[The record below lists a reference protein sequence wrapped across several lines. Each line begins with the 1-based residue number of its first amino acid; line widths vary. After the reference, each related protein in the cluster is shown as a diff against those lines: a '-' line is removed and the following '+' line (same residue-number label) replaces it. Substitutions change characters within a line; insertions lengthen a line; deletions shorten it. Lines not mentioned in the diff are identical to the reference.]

1 MRASLAASLVVLAFA
16 LSACDGTFDQRVEVA
31 RTIASGSGSTGTN
44 PNPASGLFVRGTVSI
59 AGAVKNALVMLR
71 PVNDDG
77 SIDFDDSHAL
87 GVTVTFSNG
96 IYQAII
102 RDKTY
107 RGPIVVDVRGQN
119 VGGVVSEG
127 ANPATSTSD
136 QWHEMTSG
144 HTLYG
149 VLPYFYGK
157 QVGDVNVTPLTT
169 CAVTRGLFFG
179 GVSAGMYG
187 MCTRNVGDFFGIGH
201 IRTYLPYDFARG
213 GSFGDHEMY
222 AYVMAALSQVAK
234 NIGVTNVFDFYEGMS
249 RDCLDD
255 GELNGSIGFVPN
267 TGIAMPDLSAASI
280 LGDALNDDYLAPG
293 NVERVRNPDN
303 TGVSP
308 GSTLANLITALTAA
322 RDINSPTYTYDL
334 VLRVESVVGVNVG
347 GEYETSIFAMES
359 LGGIGL
365 ECYGDSGGP
374 SFVDY
379 SFVSSSPANVTV
391 LPFGRISA
399 PIGATPGTYT
409 LTLTVSPAIAQTLV
423 TGSTRV
429 FTITVHVQ

>member
-1 MRASLAASLVVLAFA
+1 MKATLAASFILLA
-16 LSACDGTFDQRVEVA
+16 LTLGACDGTFDQRVEVA
-31 RTIASGSGSTGTN
+31 RTIPGGSGSTATT

-59 AGAVKNALVMLR
+59 GGAVKNALVMLR

-77 SIDFDDSHAL
+77 SIDFNDTHAL
-87 GVTVTFSNG
+87 GVTVTFANG

-119 VGGVVSEG
+119 VSGVVSEG
-127 ANPATSTSD
+127 ANPATSTTD
-136 QWHEMTSG
+136 RWHELGSG

-169 CAVTRGLFFG
+169 CAVTRGLFLG
-179 GVSAGMYG
+179 GVSAGMFG
-187 MCTRNVGDFFGIGH
+187 MCSRNVGDFFGLGP
-201 IRTYLPYDFARG
+201 IRTLVPFDFARG
-213 GSFGDHEMY
+213 GSFGDNVVY
-222 AYVMAALSQVAK
+222 SYVMAALSQVAK

-255 GELNGSIGFVPN
+255 GVLNGSIGFVPN
-267 TGIAMPDLSAASI
+267 TGIAMPDLSAANF

-293 NVERVRNPDN
+293 NVERVRSPDN
-303 TGVSP
+303 TGVTP
-308 GSTLANLITALTAA
+308 GSDLANLIAALNSA
-322 RDINSPTYTYDL
+322 RNINSTTYTYDL
-334 VLRVESVVGVNVG
+334 VLGVPSYVDVNVG
-347 GEYETSIFAMES
+347 ADVDTRVFALET
-359 LGGIGL
+359 LGGTFV
-365 ECYGDSGGP
+365 ETYGDSGGP

-379 SFVSSSPANVTV
+379 AFVSSSPANVTV
-391 LPFGRISA
+391 LPFGRIAA
-399 PIGATPGTYT
+399 PMGATPGTYT

-423 TGSTRV
+423 TGVTQV
-429 FTITVHVQ
+429 FTITVYVH

>member
-1 MRASLAASLVVLAFA
+1 MTRIAVSLVLLVLA
-16 LSACDGTFDQRVEVA
+16 LSACDGDFDQRVEVA
-31 RTIASGSGSTGTN
+31 RTLSSGSGSTATN

-59 AGAVKNALVMLR
+59 GGAVKNALVMLR

-87 GVTVTFSNG
+87 GVTVTFANG

-119 VGGVVSEG
+119 VAGVVSEG
-127 ANPATSTSD
+127 ANPATATTE
-136 QWHEMTSG
+136 QWHELGAG
-144 HTLYG
+144 HTFYG
-149 VLPYFYGK
+149 VLPSFEGK

-169 CAVTRGLFFG
+169 CAVTRGLFLG

-187 MCTRNVGDFFGIGH
+187 LCSRNVGDFLGLGQ
-201 IRTYLPYDFARG
+201 IRTYVPYDFARG

-222 AYVMAALSQVAK
+222 AYVMATLSQVAK

-308 GSTLANLITALTAA
+308 GSKLANLIAALTAA
-322 RDINSPTYTYDL
+322 RDINSTTYTYDL
-334 VLRVESVVGVNVG
+334 ILRVPGGVDVNVG
-347 GEYETSIFAMES
+347 EEVDTRIFAIDT
-359 LGGIGL
+359 LGGSNV
-365 ECYGDSGGP
+365 ESYGDSGGP
-374 SFVDY
+374 CLVSY
-379 SFVSSSPANVTV
+379 AFVSSSPANVTV

-399 PIGATPGTYT
+399 PTGATPGTYT
-409 LTLTVSPAIAQTLV
+409 LTLTVSPVIAQTLV
-423 TGSTRV
+423 TGATQV
-429 FTITVHVQ
+429 FNIAVHVH